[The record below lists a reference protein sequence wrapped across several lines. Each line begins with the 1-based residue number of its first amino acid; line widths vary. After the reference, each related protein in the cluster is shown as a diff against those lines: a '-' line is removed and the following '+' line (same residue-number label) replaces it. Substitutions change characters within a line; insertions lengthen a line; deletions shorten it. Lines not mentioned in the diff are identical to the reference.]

1 MTCGLLV
8 LTASALHFMVFP
20 TSDDARQADAVV
32 ILAGSPEER
41 LPLAVRLAEQGRGVL
56 VVSAAGGEV
65 NAPARALC
73 EDPPAE
79 VRTVCFEPASP
90 NTRAEARAIGDLAT
104 DEGWDQ
110 VAVVTSSYHLM
121 RAGMLIRRCTDAE
134 VSMVEA
140 RPLID
145 GLQWARFVVTEV
157 GGLATGMVS
166 RSC

>member
-1 MTCGLLV
+1 MACVLVV
-8 LTASALHFMVFP
+8 LTASALHFLVFP
-20 TSDDARQADAVV
+20 SSDDAEPADAIVT
-32 ILAGSPEER
+32 LAGSPEER
-41 LPLAVRLAEQGRGVL
+41 LPLAVRLAQEGPRVL

-65 NAPARALC
+65 NAPSRALC
-73 EDPPAE
+73 ARPPAGI
-79 VRTVCFEPASP
+79 RTICFEPTRP
-90 NTRAEARAIGDLAT
+90 NTRAEAEAIGDLTA
-104 DEGWDQ
+104 EQGWSRIT
-110 VAVVTSSYHLM
+110 VVTSSYHLM

-157 GGLATGMVS
+157 GGLATGIVS